1 LHGGWPDHSTLRVA
15 CSRSSQPIHR
25 FYDYQP
31 DLNTANPAVRAEIK
45 KILGFWLAL
54 GVSGFRVDAAPFV
67 IAHKG
72 PEIEKQ
78 PHESFEFIDEFREY
92 LSWKRGDAVFLAE
105 ADATPAQLGNFFG
118 ERGNRM
124 NQFRTV

>member
-1 LHGGWPDHSTLRVA
+1 MDE
-15 CSRSSQPIHR
+15 
-25 FYDYQP
+25 
-31 DLNTANPAVRAEIK
+31 ANDR
-45 KILGFWLAL
+45 GFWLAL

-105 ADATPAQLGNFFG
+105 ANVDPNQLGNFFG

-124 NQFRTV
+124 NMVPDFRRHQQKTCAVR